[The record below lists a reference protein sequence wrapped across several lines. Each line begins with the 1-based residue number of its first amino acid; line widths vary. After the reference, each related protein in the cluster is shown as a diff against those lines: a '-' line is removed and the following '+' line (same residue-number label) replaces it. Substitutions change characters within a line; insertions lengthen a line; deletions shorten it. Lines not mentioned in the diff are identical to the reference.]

1 MIKIKIFRSK
11 EAISNNLPKYQTR
24 DAAGIDLTAAF
35 KEKEIIIKPN
45 ERALIPTGIYL
56 SLPKNIEGQVRPR
69 SGLALKFGLTVLN
82 SPGTIDP
89 DYKGEIK
96 VILINHGSDNQII
109 ENGMRV
115 AQLVFSPIVKI
126 KLVEVNELDISE
138 RGEKGFGSTGIGKQ
152 DEPR

>member
-1 MIKIKIFRSK
+1 M
-11 EAISNNLPKYQTR
+11 
-24 DAAGIDLTAAF
+24 
-35 KEKEIIIKPN
+35 
-45 ERALIPTGIYL
+45 
-56 SLPKNIEGQVRPR
+56 
-69 SGLALKFGLTVLN
+69 
-82 SPGTIDP
+82 
-89 DYKGEIK
+89 
-96 VILINHGSDNQII
+96 ILINHGSDNQII